1 MYNMCRSGHTCSV
14 AFMIREGA
22 IVSELYSPKTSS
34 ITGRLMKR
42 KRLTFRSILSRSDK
56 RTTILFSILLSL
68 AMVSVLLIIT
78 ASAMSSLGTVSLVII
93 GLIGLIE
100 IIRFVQ
106 GMTLAIFTMKAKDP
120 VPMQPASGLRIA
132 VLTTIVPG
140 KEPLDLVS
148 NTLRAMKRINPG
160 KGNHMDVWLLD
171 EGNDPIVRRRCRELG
186 VKHFSRKGI
195 AEWNTESGAHKAKT
209 KHGNHN
215 AWRSKHENKYDVVAQ
230 MDPDHIPRT
239 DFLKRTLGYF
249 SDKQVAFVV
258 APQVYGNIK
267 ENWIARGSAF
277 QAYIFHGIIQRGG
290 NGLNAPL
297 LIGTNHLYRTAAFK
311 QINGYQDCIIE
322 DHLTSMVIYSSKDAG
337 GRPYKGVYTPDILAV
352 GEGPTSFTDY
362 FNQQQRWAY
371 GIWEILLKSTPTII
385 KTMQKRQALSF
396 LMLQFFYP
404 SIAVSWV
411 ASALLTFAL
420 ALAPLDLGG
429 AAMPLAIAW
438 SVSLISGLA
447 LFFWLRKFNTVEH
460 ERKDWGIQGMGLLL
474 MCIPIYVSAAFQAL
488 LRRPLTYVVTAKG
501 DLTSPDTLQTFSS
514 HINWIAFCALT
525 IGVVAIA
532 SPAPDVANIAWTLE
546 RIAVCLLPI
555 GIFAASRLSF
565 KQLRLRLKSLA
576 ATAKTYAIPT
586 GK

>member
-1 MYNMCRSGHTCSV
+1 
-14 AFMIREGA
+14 
-22 IVSELYSPKTSS
+22 
-34 ITGRLMKR
+34 
-42 KRLTFRSILSRSDK
+42 
-56 RTTILFSILLSL
+56 
-68 AMVSVLLIIT
+68 MVSVLLIVS
-78 ASAMSSLGTVSLVII
+78 ASAVSSLSILALVII

-100 IIRFVQ
+100 IVRFVQ
-106 GMTLAIFTMKAKDP
+106 GLTLAIFTMKAKDP
-120 VPMQPASGLRIA
+120 IPMRPASGLRVA

-148 NTLRAMKRINPG
+148 NTLQAMKRINPG

-195 AEWNTESGAHKAKT
+195 AQWNTESGAHKAKT

-215 AWRSKHENKYDVVAQ
+215 AWRSKYENSYDVVAQ
-230 MDPDHIPRT
+230 MDPDHIPRP

-249 SDKQVAFVV
+249 NDKQVAFVV

-267 ENWIARGSAF
+267 ESWIARGSAF

-322 DHLTSMVIYSSKDAG
+322 DHLTSMVIYGSKDADR
-337 GRPYKGVYTPDILAV
+337 RPYKGVYTPDVLAV
-352 GEGPTSFTDY
+352 GEGPTSFADY
-362 FNQQQRWAY
+362 FSQQQRWAY

-385 KTMQKRQALSF
+385 KTMQKSQALSF

-411 ASALLTFAL
+411 ASAILTFAL
-420 ALAPLDLGG
+420 CFAPLNLGD
-429 AAMPLAIAW
+429 AAMPLMAVW
-438 SVSLISGLA
+438 VTSLISGLA
-447 LFFWLRKFNTVEH
+447 LFFWLRKFNIVAH
-460 ERKDWGIQGMGLLL
+460 ERRDWGIQGMGLLL
-474 MCIPIYVSAAFQAL
+474 MCIPIYVGAAFQAL

-501 DLTSPDTLQTFSS
+501 NLTSPDTLQTFSS
-514 HINWIAFCALT
+514 HIDWIAFSLLT
-525 IGVVAIA
+525 IGIVTVFN
-532 SPAPDVANIAWTLE
+532 PAPDVANVVWTLE
-546 RIAVCLLPI
+546 RIVVCLLPI
-555 GIFAASRLSF
+555 VVFGISRLSF
-565 KQLRLRLKSLA
+565 KQPRLRLKSLRSLVA
-576 ATAKTYAIPT
+576 T
-586 GK
+586 GKPTPTIAGE

>member
-1 MYNMCRSGHTCSV
+1 MCV
-14 AFMIREGA
+14 IAA
-22 IVSELYSPKTSS
+22 I
-34 ITGRLMKR
+34 
-42 KRLTFRSILSRSDK
+42 
-56 RTTILFSILLSL
+56 
-68 AMVSVLLIIT
+68 A
-78 ASAMSSLGTVSLVII
+78 
-93 GLIGLIE
+93 LIE
-100 IIRFVQ
+100 IIRFLQ
-106 GMTLAIFTMKAKDP
+106 GMTLAVFAMKAKDP
-120 VPMQPASGLRIA
+120 VPMTPASGLRIA

-148 NTLRAMKRINPG
+148 DTLRAMKRINPG

-171 EGNDPIVRRRCRELG
+171 EGNDPVVRRRCRELG
-186 VKHFSRKGI
+186 VKHFSRKGV
-195 AEWNTESGAHKAKT
+195 AQWNMESGAHKAKT

-230 MDPDHIPRT
+230 MDPDHIPRA

-249 SDKQVAFVV
+249 SDQQVAFVV

-267 ENWIARGSAF
+267 ESWIARGSAF

-290 NGLNAPL
+290 NGLAAPL
-297 LIGTNHLYRTAAFK
+297 LIGTNHLYRTSAFK

-337 GRPYKGVYTPDILAV
+337 GRPFKGVYTPDILAV

-371 GIWEILLKSTPTII
+371 GIWEILLQATPTII
-385 KTMQKRQALSF
+385 KSMRKPQALSF

-420 ALAPLDLGG
+420 CFAPLNLGEV
-429 AAMPLAIAW
+429 ALPLAITWA
-438 SVSLISGLA
+438 VSLIGGLA

-460 ERKDWGIQGMGLLL
+460 EQKDWGLQGMGLLL
-474 MCIPIYVSAAFQAL
+474 MCIPIYVSAAFQAV

-501 DLTSPDTLQTFSS
+501 DLTSPDSLETFSS
-514 HINWIAFCALT
+514 HLNWIAFSILT
-525 IGVVAIA
+525 IGVVAVF
-532 SPAPDVANIAWTLE
+532 SPILDPANIAWTIE

-555 GIFAASRLSF
+555 VIYGASRLSL
-565 KQLRLRLKSLA
+565 KQRRLARLVRRLLVAGKRTRAVS
-576 ATAKTYAIPT
+576 T
-586 GK
+586 GE

>member
-1 MYNMCRSGHTCSV
+1 M
-14 AFMIREGA
+14 
-22 IVSELYSPKTSS
+22 SELYSPKTSS
-34 ITGRLMKR
+34 ITGQLTRR

-56 RTTILFSILLSL
+56 RTTVLFSILLSL
-68 AMVSVLLIIT
+68 AMISVLLIIT
-78 ASAMSSLGTVSLVII
+78 TAAMSSLGILSLAII
-93 GLIGLIE
+93 GVIGVIE

-106 GMTLAIFTMKAKDP
+106 GMTLAVFAMKAKDP
-120 VPMQPASGLRIA
+120 VPMQLATGMRIA

-186 VKHFSRKGI
+186 VKHFSRKDI

-230 MDPDHIPRT
+230 MDPDHIPRP

-249 SDKQVAFVV
+249 NDPQVAFVV

-267 ENWIARGSAF
+267 ESWIARGSAF

-322 DHLTSMVIYSSKDAG
+322 DHLTSMVIYSSKDAD

-411 ASALLTFAL
+411 ASAILTLVVCF
-420 ALAPLDLGG
+420 APLELGN

-438 SVSLISGLA
+438 LVSFVGGLA

-460 ERKDWGIQGMGLLL
+460 ERKDWGVQGMGLLL
-474 MCIPIYVSAAFQAL
+474 MCIPIYVSAAFQVV

-514 HINWIAFCALT
+514 HIDWIAFSVLT
-525 IGVVAIA
+525 VGVITVV
-532 SPAPDVANIAWTLE
+532 SPVLDAANVAWTLE

-555 GIFAASRLSF
+555 VIFGVSRLSF
-565 KQLRLRLKSLA
+565 RRLRLRLKSLLALGKAQA
-576 ATAKTYAIPT
+576 AST
-586 GK
+586 GE